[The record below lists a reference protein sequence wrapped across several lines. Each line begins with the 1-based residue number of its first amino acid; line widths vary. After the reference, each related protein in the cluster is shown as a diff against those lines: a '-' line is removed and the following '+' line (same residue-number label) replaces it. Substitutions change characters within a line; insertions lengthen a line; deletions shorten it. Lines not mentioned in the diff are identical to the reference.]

1 MLFFI
6 FTHTSPGLWFIHN
19 LCLHAL
25 CHSLLYA
32 LSVTRKLRFS
42 QLTLIPW
49 GSVLDYISCN
59 MQNCEYGDNS
69 INTDFVLTPT
79 TLHALRAKSLQ
90 LCSILC
96 KFMDYSPPGSSVCG
110 ILRVEIGGNCH
121 VLLQRIFL
129 TPGSNLHLLH
139 LLHWQVVSLQ
149 IMPPGKPTYHLMSQL
164 FILLWYPSV
173 CFWDGMFIAL
183 NS

>member
-1 MLFFI
+1 MHSIEDTHTLIHMRCDICCFFI

-59 MQNCEYGDNS
+59 MQSCEYGDNS

-90 LCSILC
+90 SCSILC
-96 KFMDYSPPGSSVCG
+96 KSMNYSPLGSSICG
-110 ILRVEIGGNCH
+110 ILRAEILDGIAMFSS
-121 VLLQRIFL
+121 R
-129 TPGSNLHLLH
+129 GSS
-139 LLHWQVVSLQ
+139 WPRDQ
-149 IMPPGKPTYHLMSQL
+149 TYSS
-164 FILLWYPSV
+164 FISWI
-173 CFWDGMFIAL
+173 GR
-183 NS
+183 